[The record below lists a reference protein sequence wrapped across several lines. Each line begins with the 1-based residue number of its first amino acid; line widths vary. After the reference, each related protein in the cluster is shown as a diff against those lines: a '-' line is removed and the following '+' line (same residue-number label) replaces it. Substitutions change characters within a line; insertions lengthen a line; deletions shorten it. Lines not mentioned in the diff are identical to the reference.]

1 VKAGCTK
8 GQGDLPRG
16 TMQPSAGRTHHRGA
30 MAASREHPDLVRRH
44 GHVVILVEDDA
55 GLRTALER
63 MLRTAGFEA
72 QAYADAESVL
82 ADHLV
87 DWADCMVI
95 DVGLPALSGFD
106 LLQRLRDRGVTA
118 PAVVISAQDEQRLR
132 LEAERRGVMHFLAK
146 PFLGSALLRLLDGV
160 IGNGPAAGGIR
171 PS

>member
-1 VKAGCTK
+1 MH
-8 GQGDLPRG
+8 LF
-16 TMQPSAGRTHHRGA
+16 AGRTHHPGA
-30 MAASREHPDLVRRH
+30 MSASHERPDLVQRH
-44 GHVVILVEDDA
+44 GRVVILVEDDA
-55 GLRTALER
+55 GLRVALER

-72 QAYADAESVL
+72 QAYADAEAAL
-82 ADHLV
+82 ADRTV

-132 LEAERRGVMHFLAK
+132 QEAGRRGVTHFLAK
-146 PFLGSALLRLLDGV
+146 PFLGSALLRLLDAV
-160 IGNGPAAGGIR
+160 IGNGAAGSGIR